1 MGQSMSQ
8 VSKQAA
14 RQPVASQ
21 AQGQE
26 DDPDAVRKAEIKAL
40 DRRLIVAAVLTIPVF
55 VFAMFH
61 MWLKAFVPMGVID
74 FFTNPWVEFVF
85 ITPVMFYSGWP
96 IHRTGWLALAHR
108 APEMNSLV
116 ALGTAASY
124 TYSVVVTVMPGI
136 LPSSARDPYYESVG
150 TIITLM
156 LLGQLLEAHA
166 RLGTGESI
174 RALINLTP
182 KSAHVVRNGKELDI
196 NADQVEVGDIVVIKP
211 GEQLPVDGKVI
222 SGQTS
227 IDESMITG
235 ESIPVAKGEG
245 DNVTGATINGNGTL
259 RYRATKVGRDT
270 VLAQIIKLVRT
281 AQTSKAPIQKL
292 ADKISGYF
300 VPGVILIAIWTFVI
314 WWVFGPAPQGLYGLV
329 SAVAVLVIACPCA
342 LGIATPLSVTIS
354 TGKAARYGV
363 LIRSAEALQT
373 ARDVDTV
380 VLDKTGTITRGKPE
394 LTDIGWVDD
403 AASEAG
409 NDKFDGYDDGAEGDE
424 MNGRDKSTERDASYM
439 QSRRDDLLSFIA
451 GAEQVSEH
459 PLAQAIVKGTEQR
472 KLSVPEADSFE
483 AVPGSGVVA
492 KVCGHDVIV
501 GNADLMK
508 SRNISTSMSSP
519 ANGGN
524 ESFSVAVNGKKTEAS
539 DSDEASSGHEVHS
552 QFSHIEKLFADYA
565 QKGKTPILAAVDGK
579 LVAVLAVADT
589 VKPDSAKAIAALRE
603 RGLQVVMLTGDNK
616 TTATAMANEVGV
628 DRVIAG
634 VRPERKAEEIVR
646 LQNEGHMVGMVGDGI
661 NDAPA
666 LAAADVGFAIGTG
679 TDVAIESSDITLVS
693 GSLTGLVTAID
704 LSRAAMRNIKQN
716 LGFAFGYNGIGIPI
730 AAGILYPIWH
740 IMLNP
745 MIAGA
750 AMAFSSL
757 SVVLNANRL
766 RSFNPATVKPR
777 HFTFKLR
784 ERHVELKGASKDTE
798 VPEKKPEQKPV
809 DASEDAPHN
818 NNQPAKA
825 KEGTT
830 MDMNMNGSAST
841 VKDPVC
847 GMMIDPKT
855 AAGSQDY
862 NGKTYYFCSDNCAKS
877 FAADPAKYAA

>member
-1 MGQSMSQ
+1 MSQ
-8 VSKQAA
+8 VRNQTVG
-14 RQPVASQ
+14 QPGANG
-21 AQGQE
+21 AENGQNGA
-26 DDPDAVRKAEIKAL
+26 DPDAERKREIKTL
-40 DRRLIVAAVLTIPVF
+40 QRRLIVAAVLTIPVF
-55 VFAMFH
+55 VFAMFG
-61 MWLKAFVPMGVID
+61 MWLKAFVPMGVIG
-74 FFTNPWVEFVF
+74 FFTNPWVELVFV
-85 ITPVMFYSGWP
+85 TPVMFYSGWP

-124 TYSVVVTVMPGI
+124 IYSVVVTIAPGI
-136 LPSSARDPYYESVG
+136 LPPSAREPYFESVG

-156 LLGQLLEAHA
+156 LLGQLFEAHA

-182 KSAHVVRNGKELDI
+182 KRAHVERDGIQLDI
-196 NADQVEVGDIVVIKP
+196 DAEQVEVGDIVVIKP
-211 GEQLPVDGKVI
+211 GEQLPVDGEVVDGR
-222 SGQTS
+222 SS
-227 IDESMITG
+227 VDESMITG
-235 ESIPVAKGEG
+235 ESIPVAKGVG
-245 DNVTGATINGNGTL
+245 DSVTGATINGNGTL

-292 ADKISGYF
+292 ADRISGYF
-300 VPGVILIAIWTFVI
+300 VPGVILIAIWTFVV
-314 WWVFGPAPQGLYGLV
+314 WWLLGPAPQGLYGLV

-373 ARDVDTV
+373 ARDVDTI
-380 VLDKTGTITRGKPE
+380 VLDKTGTITRGTPE
-394 LTDIGWVDD
+394 LTDIGWIGGSP
-403 AASEAG
+403 AE
-409 NDKFDGYDDGAEGDE
+409 NDNDGTDE
-424 MNGRDKSTERDASYM
+424 NDRTGEKTHQEH
-439 QSRRDDLLSFIA
+439 LLSLIA

-459 PLAQAIVKGTEQR
+459 PLAQAIVKGARRR
-472 KLSVPEADSFE
+472 KLEVPKVDSFE
-483 AVPGSGVVA
+483 AVPGSGVAA
-492 KVCGHDVIV
+492 KVEGHDVVV
-501 GNADLMK
+501 GNEELMK
-508 SRNISTSMSSP
+508 ARQIDMSS
-519 ANGGN
+519 
-524 ESFSVAVNGKKTEAS
+524 SRKT
-539 DSDEASSGHEVHS
+539 
-552 QFSHIEKLFADYA
+552 QTMFADYA
-565 QKGKTPILAAVDGK
+565 RKGKTPILAAVDGK
-579 LVAVLAVADT
+579 SVAVLAVADT
-589 VKPDSAKAIAALRE
+589 VKPDSAKAIASLRE
-603 RGLQVVMLTGDNK
+603 RGLQVVMLTGDNQA
-616 TTATAMANEVGV
+616 TATAMANEVGV

-634 VRPERKAEEIVR
+634 VRPERKAAEIVR

-693 GSLTGLVTAID
+693 GSLTGLVTAVD

-716 LGFAFGYNGIGIPI
+716 LGFAFGYNGIGIPV

-766 RSFNPATVKPR
+766 RGFDPETVKPR
-777 HFTFKLR
+777 RFAFKLR
-784 ERHVELKGASKDTE
+784 DRHVELKDTSKS
-798 VPEKKPEQKPV
+798 VG
-809 DASEDAPHN
+809 ASEDASHN
-818 NNQPAKA
+818 KNNQPAKA

-830 MDMNMNGSAST
+830 MDMNMNSGAST

-862 NGKTYYFCSDNCAKS
+862 NGKTYYFCSQGCVDN
-877 FAADPAKYAA
+877 FAADPAKYVG